1 MGSAALHRSFV
12 VVDVESYGDPTRTSP
27 HRTAVRDGM
36 YQVLMTAFRDCGLPW
51 DDKAVDDAGDCLMVL
66 VPADVPKSVLV
77 ERLPERVASALRRH
91 NHVHSDGARLRMRMA
106 VHAGEVHYDD
116 RGRTGDEMIFTY
128 RILDASAAKQ
138 ALKNSTATLVLIASD
153 PFYQAVIRHEPAAR
167 PESFRLVDVD
177 VKEVRARAWIRLVD
191 DDQPPVSLS
200 APLSPEVIRPAGEPM
215 PLAALTEFVAV
226 LLRTPGFET
235 REARDLVLQELP
247 FAPSLKRLGTD
258 RADTISVVRG
268 CEHYPGG
275 LESLVE
281 AIRLHAEGSTA
292 MAELD
297 TLMAARQAPC

>member
-167 PESFRLVDVD
+167 PESFRLVEVIA
-177 VKEVRARAWIRLVD
+177 KEVHDRVWIRLVD
-191 DDQPPVSLS
+191 GSPT
-200 APLSPEVIRPAGEPM
+200 APDRADRPGHSPIRPG
-215 PLAALTEFVAV
+215 PLPLVELGRIVDV
-226 LLRTPGFET
+226 LLETPGFDT
-235 REARDLVLQELP
+235 RQGRDLALEGMDRTITG
-247 FAPSLKRLGTD
+247 AIARHSSD
-258 RADTISVVRG
+258 RADVISIVRT
-268 CEHYPGG
+268 CWRYDGG
-275 LESLVE
+275 PQALLASLDF
-281 AIRLHAEGSTA
+281 HANGAAA
-292 MAELD
+292 MGEL
-297 TLMAARQAPC
+297 RQLFRADPR